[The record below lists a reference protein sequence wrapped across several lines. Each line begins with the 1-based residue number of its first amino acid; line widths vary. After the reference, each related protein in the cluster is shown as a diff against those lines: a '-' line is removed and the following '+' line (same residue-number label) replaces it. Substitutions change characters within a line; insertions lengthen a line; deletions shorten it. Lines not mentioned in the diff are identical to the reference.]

1 MGNSR
6 QIFEIQPDELN
17 RIARKATSDGFA
29 KAIKSDITVIYT
41 EGNSLIERMPNGKKI
56 RVKSLNRENRVLN
69 SVFKLK

>member
-17 RIARKATSDGFA
+17 RIARKATSDGFS

-56 RVKSLNRENRVLN
+56 RIKSLNRENRVLN
-69 SVFKLK
+69 SVFKLR

>member
-6 QIFEIQPDELN
+6 QIFEIQPEELN

-56 RVKSLNRENRVLN
+56 RVKSLNRENRVLK
-69 SVFKLK
+69 SVFKLR

>member
-1 MGNSR
+1 MRNSR

-41 EGNSLIERMPNGKKI
+41 EGNSIIERMPNGKKI